1 MDITE
6 MFWNASLEEIKQGYI
21 ETDEHYICLLCGS
34 KFEKGIIYKDEDM
47 FFEAWKYV
55 KRHIEKAHGSVFL
68 HLIQLDKKITGLT
81 DHQNRLLR
89 LFYQGKSDAEIKNE
103 MEIGSTSTIRNH
115 RFALKEKER
124 QSRVFIAMM
133 ELLKEKNKAAGFVE
147 PHKTAKMVDDRYNIT
162 TEENEK
168 QLKKYFPEGTDGPIK
183 TFEVKEKHK
192 LIILREIAK
201 RFKSGQ
207 IYSEKEVN
215 EILKTAYHDYVTL
228 RRYMIEYGFLER
240 KPDGSQYWLKADDNG
255 SKEVEMDRRAELRQL
270 YKDEKIQAGVYQIKN
285 TVNQK
290 VLVLSTT
297 NLKTINGKKFSL
309 EMGSF
314 INKELQKEW
323 KEFGEE
329 AFVFEVL
336 EVLKTE
342 KDEHIDVKDAL
353 KKLEQKWLDKLQPY
367 GERGYNKKKE
377 K

>member
-1 MDITE
+1 MNTAE
-6 MFWNASLEEIKQGYI
+6 MFWNASLEELKQGYL
-21 ETDEHYICLLCGS
+21 ETDEHYICMLCGS
-34 KFEKGIIYKDEDM
+34 KFEKGIIYKDENM

-55 KRHIEKAHGSVFL
+55 HRHIEKEHGSVFM
-68 HLIQLDKKITGLT
+68 HLVQLDKKITGLT
-81 DHQNRLLR
+81 DHQNKLLR

-133 ELLKEKNKAAGFVE
+133 ELLKEKDKAAGFVE
-147 PHKTAKMVDDRYNIT
+147 PHRTAKMVDDRYSIT
-162 TEENEK
+162 AEEKEK

-192 LIILREIAK
+192 LIMLREIAK

-207 IYSEKEVN
+207 IYSEKEIN
-215 EILKTAYHDYVTL
+215 EILKTAYYDYVTL

-240 KPDGSQYWLKADDNG
+240 KPDGSQYWLKTDDSGNG
-255 SKEVEMDRRAELRQL
+255 EVEMDRKAELRQL
-270 YKDEKIQAGVYQIKN
+270 YKDEGIQAGVYQIKN

-297 NLKTINGKKFSL
+297 NLRTINGKKFNL

-336 EVLKTE
+336 EVLKAE
-342 KDEHIDVKDAL
+342 KDEHFDLKDAL
-353 KKLEQKWLDKLQPY
+353 KKLEEKWLDKLHPY
-367 GERGYNKKKE
+367 GERGYNKIKD
-377 K
+377 